1 MNFKKLLD
9 LFEAPS
15 MNQTNTNIRRKI
27 APPTQAAVTTP
38 TAASIIGNS
47 PQVRASQTT
56 PVANP
61 GKPEAGVAFNQD
73 KPPPAPTAASI
84 IGNSPQ
90 VQASKSL
97 PTTTAA
103 APVAAPVAATPNYK
117 ASVAFNQD
125 KPPAP
130 AAAPVAATPN
140 YKASVAFN
148 QDKPPAPAAAPASVP
163 VEPAAVAGQRPGGIA
178 FNQDAGAVAAEP
190 AAPVAGQRPG
200 GIAFNQDAGAVAAP
214 APVAATPN
222 YKADVAFGKGNPASE
237 PVQTVN
243 AQSNAT
249 RPTFDVGNTAAL
261 DLNTRPGV
269 KMYGDVSEEDE
280 ELNELMRLSGRPVN
294 EKAVSKQ
301 QQKFMGM
308 VHAMQKGK
316 KIKGAS
322 PELKKVANTMNKK
335 DAQDFASTKHNGL
348 PKRVSESVML
358 EAGSAL
364 EHIINK
370 FKHET
375 KNFLAGEEL
384 DHDLFESLFDYYSD
398 NGEMPY
404 AIRRTAGDTDP
415 YQWIDN
421 KFEQDLSIM
430 GYQRDF
436 NAPNNLAH
444 DHELT
449 ELARLAGLTN
459 EDGPGASRL
468 YTRDKSGMGVVP
480 KDTPKDP
487 GMGVAPKTDSL
498 KDPGMGVAP
507 KQTSL
512 KDKMSNE
519 DGPGASSLYGDDNK
533 PSRKFDPIDTLKQ
546 VANKGID
553 TFNDY
558 EQSKKDAWDSR
569 AFGGTPGPG
578 HSGYI
583 PSRLPRFQTKSDSE
597 LADRKATDRK
607 SHDLLTGANAAAAS
621 TPPADPGS
629 PPNPK
634 RVKEDAELNQ
644 MRRIAGLKE
653 AQPKSPGAAPTHS
666 ARERE
671 RVVSP
676 KVDKYD
682 KDQEA
687 AEKARRWMVDK
698 ESPNANAFGR
708 KVGKAVAEPIAAI
721 KSAWHGATDA
731 WDHEMANDT
740 APDPKPPVS
749 VVNKRDWKGDRD
761 NPALKEC
768 GDMSMDSQ
776 QDSMNVSTNMSSDGN
791 KSVNISAQG
800 NKADSLLQILKM
812 AGMRPYD
819 DHEHAGMTE
828 PEVIMIGSNDEE
840 MMDEQ
845 YSNTPDEEYQSVD
858 SIIRQGNDLNREKRQ
873 YAGKPRLGDN
883 PMAEGVYDPDY
894 RGNYNNEFDELED
907 LFSKSAMDSSEM
919 NRQRFLSN
927 KHGINS
933 PADMSKLPALRKD
946 AETGYKARKSEIDAD
961 TERKNQQYMQD
972 KLMDLEYQA
981 DPSAFL
987 QRRMPQS
994 STKDSSASSMDL
1006 PKADYSL
1013 GGRGAKLPNFN
1024 LEPAAPD
1031 ANNLLDKATDQL
1043 DSRLRSRPS
1052 MSQQLAQLRNRTRQS
1067 RMAESLL
1074 DADLDAM
1081 LESIL
1086 IREEDNPA
1094 KKVGDAVKNP
1104 SNAAKDTGDK
1114 VKGRLSFTKDTDG
1127 KTSVRSSTGR
1137 IKATLDGN
1145 KTYYEPGEPLEKEKT
1160 DEGMWDDVSNFVG
1173 DVVGT
1178 EASHLRRSQQLRDLD
1193 AMRKQYKGTPYE
1205 KQVNDRYDTHLNRLQ
1220 LDKGDVMDYDPK
1232 TGIERLKPVVPPD
1245 QWKGGK

>member
-103 APVAAPVAATPNYK
+103 APV
-117 ASVAFNQD
+117 
-125 KPPAP
+125 
-130 AAAPVAATPN
+130 AAPVAATPN

-358 EAGSAL
+358 EAGSAI
-364 EHIINK
+364 EHIISK

-375 KNFLAGEEL
+375 KNFIAGEEL
-384 DHDLFESLFDYYSD
+384 DRDLFEALFDYYSD

-449 ELARLAGLTN
+449 ELARLAGLT
-459 EDGPGASRL
+459 
-468 YTRDKSGMGVVP
+468 
-480 KDTPKDP
+480 
-487 GMGVAPKTDSL
+487 
-498 KDPGMGVAP
+498 
-507 KQTSL
+507 
-512 KDKMSNE
+512 NE

-621 TPPADPGS
+621 TPPADPGP

-749 VVNKRDWKGDRD
+749 VVKKNDWKGDRD

-768 GDMSMDSQ
+768 GDMGMDSQ

-800 NKADSLLQILKM
+800 DQADALLQMLKM
-812 AGMRPYD
+812 AGMRPHD
-819 DHEHAGMTE
+819 NDNSMGMTE
-828 PEVIMIGSNDEE
+828 PEIIMVSSEPQEE
-840 MMDEQ
+840 MMDEE
-845 YSNTPDEEYQSVD
+845 YANEPEEEYQTID
-858 SIIRQGNDLNREKRQ
+858 SILRQGNDLNREKRQ

-883 PMAEGVYDPDY
+883 PMTEGVYDPDY

-919 NRQRFLSN
+919 NRQRFLAN

-946 AETGYKARKSEIDAD
+946 AEAGYKTRKSEIDAD

-972 KLMDLEYQA
+972 KLMDLEYEA
-981 DPSAFL
+981 DPAAFM
-987 QRRMPQS
+987 QRRMQQS
-994 STKDSSASSMDL
+994 SPKDSRASSMDL

-1031 ANNLLDKATDQL
+1031 ANDLLDKATDQL

-1086 IREEDNPA
+1086 IREEDSAA

-1104 SNAAKDTGDK
+1104 GNAAKDVGDK
-1114 VKGRLSFTKDTDG
+1114 VKGRLTTTKGTDG
-1127 KTSVRSSTGR
+1127 KTSVTSSTGR
-1137 IKATLDGN
+1137 IRATFD
-1145 KTYYEPGEPLEKEKT
+1145 KDKPVKYEPAAPAEPEENEKT
-1160 DEGMWDDVSNFVG
+1160 NEGIWDDVSNFVG

-1178 EASHLRRSQQLRDLD
+1178 EASKLRQSSQLRDLD

>member
-1 MNFKKLLD
+1 
-9 LFEAPS
+9 
-15 MNQTNTNIRRKI
+15 
-27 APPTQAAVTTP
+27 
-38 TAASIIGNS
+38 
-47 PQVRASQTT
+47 
-56 PVANP
+56 
-61 GKPEAGVAFNQD
+61 
-73 KPPPAPTAASI
+73 
-84 IGNSPQ
+84 
-90 VQASKSL
+90 
-97 PTTTAA
+97 
-103 APVAAPVAATPNYK
+103 
-117 ASVAFNQD
+117 
-125 KPPAP
+125 
-130 AAAPVAATPN
+130 
-140 YKASVAFN
+140 
-148 QDKPPAPAAAPASVP
+148 
-163 VEPAAVAGQRPGGIA
+163 
-178 FNQDAGAVAAEP
+178 
-190 AAPVAGQRPG
+190 
-200 GIAFNQDAGAVAAP
+200 
-214 APVAATPN
+214 
-222 YKADVAFGKGNPASE
+222 
-237 PVQTVN
+237 
-243 AQSNAT
+243 
-249 RPTFDVGNTAAL
+249 
-261 DLNTRPGV
+261 
-269 KMYGDVSEEDE
+269 
-280 ELNELMRLSGRPVN
+280 
-294 EKAVSKQ
+294 
-301 QQKFMGM
+301 
-308 VHAMQKGK
+308 
-316 KIKGAS
+316 
-322 PELKKVANTMNKK
+322 
-335 DAQDFASTKHNGL
+335 
-348 PKRVSESVML
+348 
-358 EAGSAL
+358 
-364 EHIINK
+364 
-370 FKHET
+370 
-375 KNFLAGEEL
+375 
-384 DHDLFESLFDYYSD
+384 
-398 NGEMPY
+398 
-404 AIRRTAGDTDP
+404 
-415 YQWIDN
+415 
-421 KFEQDLSIM
+421 
-430 GYQRDF
+430 
-436 NAPNNLAH
+436 
-444 DHELT
+444 
-449 ELARLAGLTN
+449 
-459 EDGPGASRL
+459 
-468 YTRDKSGMGVVP
+468 
-480 KDTPKDP
+480 
-487 GMGVAPKTDSL
+487 MGVAPKER
-498 KDPGMGVAP
+498 
-507 KQTSL
+507 SL
-512 KDKMSNE
+512 KDKMSANE

-533 PSRKFDPIDTLKQ
+533 SSGKFDPVDTLKQ

-553 TFNDY
+553 AFNDY
-558 EQSKKDAWDSR
+558 EQRKKDRWDSLP
-569 AFGGTPGPG
+569 FGGTPGPG
-578 HSGYI
+578 ASGYI
-583 PSRLPRFQTKSDSE
+583 PSRLPRFQTKSEYSHGS
-597 LADRKATDRK
+597 
-607 SHDLLTGANAAAAS
+607 SHDPLTGAAQAYAAQTGHRPGTTVTVKIKDPSDPTRPLDIDLTKDPEGKWRSNDGKRYNFSKPGQMEKIEKMAAK
-621 TPPADPGS
+621 TPETI
-629 PPNPK
+629 
-634 RVKEDAELNQ
+634 KEDAELNQ

-776 QDSMNVSTNMSSDGN
+776 QDSMNVSTNMSSDGT

-840 MMDEQ
+840 MMDEEYANEPEQ
-845 YSNTPDEEYQSVD
+845 EYQSVD

-873 YAGKPRLGDN
+873 YAGKPKLGDN

-919 NRQRFLSN
+919 NRQRFLAN

-933 PADMSKLPALRKD
+933 PSDMSKLPALRKD
-946 AETGYKARKSEIDAD
+946 AEAGYKTRKSEIDAD

-981 DPSAFL
+981 DPAAFL
-987 QRRMPQS
+987 QRRMQQS
-994 STKDSSASSMDL
+994 SPKDSRASSMDL

-1031 ANNLLDKATDQL
+1031 ANDLLDKATDQL

-1086 IREEDNPA
+1086 IREEDSAA

-1104 SNAAKDTGDK
+1104 GNAAKDVGDK
-1114 VKGRLSFTKDTDG
+1114 VKGRLTTTKGTDG
-1127 KTSVRSSTGR
+1127 KTSVTSSTGR
-1137 IKATLDGN
+1137 IRATFD
-1145 KTYYEPGEPLEKEKT
+1145 KDKPVKYEPAAPAEPEENEKT
-1160 DEGMWDDVSNFVG
+1160 NEGVWDDISNFVG
-1173 DVVGT
+1173 DGVGT
-1178 EASHLRRSQQLRDLD
+1178 EASKLRQSSQLRDLD

-1245 QWKGGK
+1245 QWKGGN